1 MWAIFRRTNHDC
13 VSTNKWK
20 SHRYYHQRKW
30 GIPWYHRVSAAPVSI
45 VEEITR
51 MWGNTHTTPSA
62 RRCTKTC
69 PPGITLGS
77 VSPFNSF
84 TTHVKSERAPGVKQ
98 RLKITCDSGMATSAR
113 IDAAAFFCHS
123 SDSNV
128 AMARTRICRRVFVGV
143 SSHAGNARWAASI
156 AARQSS
162 EDADAAMEAST
173 PV

>member
-1 MWAIFRRTNHDC
+1 MEEPQILSSAEVEHSMVPPSICRSNQHRRGNNEED
-13 VSTNKWK
+13 
-20 SHRYYHQRKW
+20 
-30 GIPWYHRVSAAPVSI
+30 
-45 VEEITR
+45 VE
-51 MWGNTHTTPSA
+51 NTHTTPSA

-128 AMARTRICRRVFVGV
+128 AMARTRICRRAFVGV

-162 EDADAAMEAST
+162 EDADAAMEART